1 MKRTLQELT
10 IKDPFMFAATM
21 SDEAQ
26 CRTLL
31 SIILKMEILDVSVI
45 TEKTIAYHPEYH
57 GVRLDVLAIE
67 TGTKRRFNV
76 EVQVKDNKNLPKRSR
91 YYHAQLDMDALL
103 TGIDYNELPDTY
115 VIFICDYDP
124 VGSQLYRYTLFN
136 LRKEN
141 AQIIPNG
148 SHTIWLSTK
157 GKNDSDE
164 PKELVNFLKYVENPD
179 KTENSEDDD
188 DFIKSLKKQ
197 IAAIKSSRE
206 WEGRFML
213 FKELLSDERKEARAE
228 GWAEGLAEG
237 RAEGQSKA
245 NKLVQLLAQQNRMD
259 DIIKAANDSEYQEQ
273 LFKEFHL

>member
-1 MKRTLQELT
+1 MKRTFQELT

-31 SIILKMEILDVSVI
+31 SLILEMEILHVTVI
-45 TEKTIAYHPEYH
+45 TEKTLAYHPEYR
-57 GVRLDVLAIE
+57 GVRLDVFAVE
-67 TGTKRRFNV
+67 NGTKRRFNI
-76 EVQVKDNKNLPKRSR
+76 EMQVKDNKNLPKRSR
-91 YYHAQLDMDALL
+91 YYHSQLDMDALL
-103 TGIDYNELPDTY
+103 TGIDYTELPDTY

-124 VGSQLYRYTLFN
+124 FGNQLYRYTFSDYC
-136 LRKEN
+136 KETGKK
-141 AQIIPNG
+141 IPSG

-157 GKNDSDE
+157 GQNDSDE
-164 PKELVNFLKYVENPD
+164 PKELVNFLKYVENPN
-179 KTENSEDDD
+179 KAENSEDED

-213 FKELLSDERKEARAE
+213 LKEMLSDER
-228 GWAEGLAEG
+228 AEGLAEG
-237 RAEGQSKA
+237 KQQTLKKV
-245 NKLVQLLAQQNRMD
+245 NKLNQLLAEQNRMN

-273 LFKEFHL
+273 LFKEFNL

>member
-10 IKDPFMFAATM
+10 IKDPFMFAAAM

-136 LRKEN
+136 LCKEKR
-141 AQIIPNG
+141 
-148 SHTIWLSTK
+148 L
-157 GKNDSDE
+157 
-164 PKELVNFLKYVENPD
+164 
-179 KTENSEDDD
+179 
-188 DFIKSLKKQ
+188 
-197 IAAIKSSRE
+197 R
-206 WEGRFML
+206 
-213 FKELLSDERKEARAE
+213 
-228 GWAEGLAEG
+228 
-237 RAEGQSKA
+237 
-245 NKLVQLLAQQNRMD
+245 
-259 DIIKAANDSEYQEQ
+259 
-273 LFKEFHL
+273 

>member
-10 IKDPFMFAATM
+10 IKDPFMFAAAM

-136 LRKEN
+136 LCKEN

-164 PKELVNFLKYVENPD
+164 PKR
-179 KTENSEDDD
+179 T
-188 DFIKSLKKQ
+188 
-197 IAAIKSSRE
+197 
-206 WEGRFML
+206 G
-213 FKELLSDERKEARAE
+213 
-228 GWAEGLAEG
+228 
-237 RAEGQSKA
+237 
-245 NKLVQLLAQQNRMD
+245 
-259 DIIKAANDSEYQEQ
+259 
-273 LFKEFHL
+273 

>member
-1 MKRTLQELT
+1 M
-10 IKDPFMFAATM
+10 
-21 SDEAQ
+21 
-26 CRTLL
+26 
-31 SIILKMEILDVSVI
+31 
-45 TEKTIAYHPEYH
+45 
-57 GVRLDVLAIE
+57 
-67 TGTKRRFNV
+67 
-76 EVQVKDNKNLPKRSR
+76 
-91 YYHAQLDMDALL
+91 
-103 TGIDYNELPDTY
+103 
-115 VIFICDYDP
+115 
-124 VGSQLYRYTLFN
+124 
-136 LRKEN
+136 
-141 AQIIPNG
+141 
-148 SHTIWLSTK
+148 
-157 GKNDSDE
+157 
-164 PKELVNFLKYVENPD
+164 KYVETPD

-237 RAEGQSKA
+237 QSKA